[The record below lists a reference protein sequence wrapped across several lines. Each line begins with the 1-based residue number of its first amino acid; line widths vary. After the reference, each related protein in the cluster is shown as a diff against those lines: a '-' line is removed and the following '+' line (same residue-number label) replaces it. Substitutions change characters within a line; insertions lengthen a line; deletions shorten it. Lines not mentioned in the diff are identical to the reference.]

1 MWKVV
6 NGTTGYTT
14 MDKNIVIFYVPGAYG
29 SYIAWIIERFNTQRK
44 QFSPAIVD
52 NPLQSDGSAHAH
64 ASYCK
69 VENMRS
75 VTEFLSNQ
83 EFPEWGYKIWAGWP
97 VDEHNTLDQC
107 IEQTLEQM
115 NNDDRL
121 IVVSRD
127 TIMGAGISWLNAST
141 KLTKQ
146 RWYDSLDIS
155 SDDELVDAFAQELS
169 QRHFNYVND
178 RKFIDVSINELLF
191 ARPESLLM
199 VVKLLGFDICDK
211 PLFTEV
217 SVAQRKAQSSV
228 TIMKN
233 ILSGKH
239 DDSVDPA
246 VASIVS
252 YIKE

>member
-1 MWKVV
+1 
-6 NGTTGYTT
+6 

-29 SYIAWIIERFNTQRK
+29 SYIAWMIERFNTQRK
-44 QFSPAIVD
+44 KFSPAVVD

-69 VENMRS
+69 VENMAS

-83 EFPEWGYKIWAGWP
+83 QFPDWGYKIWAGWP
-97 VDEHNTLDQC
+97 VDKHNTIGQC
-107 IEQTLEQM
+107 IEQTLDQM

-127 TIMGAGISWLNAST
+127 TIMDAGISWLNAST
-141 KLTKQ
+141 KLTKE
-146 RWYDSLDIS
+146 RWYASLNIS
-155 SDDELVDAFAQELS
+155 SDDELADAFVQELN
-169 QRHFNYVND
+169 QRHFYYVND
-178 RKFIDVSINELLF
+178 RKFIDVSIDELLF

-199 VVKLLGFDICDK
+199 LVKQLGFDICDK
-211 PLFTEV
+211 PLFEKI
-217 SVAQRKAQSSV
+217 SAEQRKAQSSV
-228 TIMKN
+228 TVMKD

>member
-1 MWKVV
+1 
-6 NGTTGYTT
+6 

-146 RWYDSLDIS
+146 RWYDSLNIS
-155 SDDELVDAFAQELS
+155 SDDELADAFGQELN

-191 ARPESLLM
+191 ARSESLLM
-199 VVKLLGFDICDK
+199 VVKLLGFDVCDK
-211 PLFTEV
+211 PLFTKV
-217 SVAQRKAQSSV
+217 SAEQRKAQSSV
-228 TIMKN
+228 TVMKD

-239 DDSVDPA
+239 NDSVDPA

>member
-1 MWKVV
+1 
-6 NGTTGYTT
+6 

-44 QFSPAIVD
+44 QFSPAIVA

-228 TIMKN
+228 TIMKD

-239 DDSVDPA
+239 NDSVDPA

>member
-1 MWKVV
+1 
-6 NGTTGYTT
+6 

-83 EFPEWGYKIWAGWP
+83 ELPEWGYKIWAGWP

-146 RWYDSLDIS
+146 RWYDSLNIS
-155 SDDELVDAFAQELS
+155 SDDELADAFAQELN

-228 TIMKN
+228 TVMED

-239 DDSVDPA
+239 NDSVDPA

>member
-1 MWKVV
+1 
-6 NGTTGYTT
+6 

-228 TIMKN
+228 TIMKD

-239 DDSVDPA
+239 NDSVDPA

>member
-1 MWKVV
+1 
-6 NGTTGYTT
+6 

-29 SYIAWIIERFNTQRK
+29 SYIAWMIERFNTQRK
-44 QFSPAIVD
+44 QFSPTVVD

-83 EFPEWGYKIWAGWP
+83 QFPEWGYKIWAGWP

-146 RWYDSLDIS
+146 RWYDSLNIS
-155 SDDELVDAFAQELS
+155 SDDELVDAFAQELN

-211 PLFTEV
+211 PLFAEV

-228 TIMKN
+228 TVMKD
-233 ILSGKH
+233 ILLGKH
-239 DDSVDPA
+239 NDSVDPA